1 MKEIISFITKGLDIS
16 YIYEDII
23 VLVCILLSLILIII
37 FIKKFI
43 RSFK

>member
-1 MKEIISFITKGLDIS
+1 MKEVIDFIMKGLDIS

>member
-1 MKEIISFITKGLDIS
+1 MKEVIDFIMKGLDIS
-16 YIYEDII
+16 YIYEDVI